1 MEEPAPP
8 APPAL
13 RVVRGDPTPDELAA
27 LTAVV
32 LARGAALSAVGE
44 PVAGPPPVPGWLRP
58 SLHRPAGAWRT
69 FPR

>member
-1 MEEPAPP
+1 MDTAPT

-13 RVVRGDPTPDELAA
+13 RVVRGAPTPDELAA

-32 LARGAALSAVGE
+32 LARRAAVPSTGAPAASPA
-44 PVAGPPPVPGWLRP
+44 PVPGWLRP
-58 SLHRPAGAWRT
+58 SPHHPAGAWRT

>member
-1 MEEPAPP
+1 MDTAPT

-32 LARGAALSAVGE
+32 LARGAA
-44 PVAGPPPVPGWLRP
+44 GPPPGDPVTAPVPAPGWLRP
-58 SLHRPAGAWRT
+58 GRHHPAGAWRT